1 MVIRT
6 GVVVDGE
13 VISKNRHIIPQRYPL
28 KEYVL
33 GNYMLLLTYNSPGCI
48 IRINQRIPDTEV
60 LYGREKRRNK
70 DS

>member
-1 MVIRT
+1 MVICT
-6 GVVVDGE
+6 GVVVNGE
-13 VISKNRHIIPQRYPL
+13 VISKKPTYNPPKIPL